1 MRVSSVREKRSESC
15 VKGYFPFHPRKPNRR
30 LFLILYSW
38 SGQPV
43 FPPELQSPKRPPPN
57 LHTHREKSTHTC
69 TSNDEVCPAVPC
81 FVLPHVDYCRPITAR
96 STRTSAPYSHTP
108 RKDPCQ
114 HLSVTPLPLSPS
126 RRRDRLVVAVAGLP
140 VVPNQLPAAD
150 HLAHGEEAQH
160 LGEQHAAPDDLR
172 PREVPDLLDGRG
184 RGRGAGGGA
193 GGGPQKGLGV
203 LDGVDRAVEV
213 ALDGGQGTT

>member
-1 MRVSSVREKRSESC
+1 MLC
-15 VKGYFPFHPRKPNRR
+15 LTTRR
-30 LFLILYSW
+30 L
-38 SGQPV
+38 
-43 FPPELQSPKRPPPN
+43 LQA
-57 LHTHREKSTHTC
+57 HHRAKYQ
-69 TSNDEVCPAVPC
+69 D
-81 FVLPHVDYCRPITAR
+81 L
-96 STRTSAPYSHTP
+96 RTYSHTVHEKIP
-108 RKDPCQ
+108 VNT
-114 HLSVTPLPLSPS
+114 SATPSPFLHPEE
-126 RRRDRLVVAVAGLP
+126 RLVVAVAGLP

-160 LGEQHAAPDDLR
+160 LGEQHAASDDLR

-203 LDGVDRAVEV
+203 LDCVDRAVEV